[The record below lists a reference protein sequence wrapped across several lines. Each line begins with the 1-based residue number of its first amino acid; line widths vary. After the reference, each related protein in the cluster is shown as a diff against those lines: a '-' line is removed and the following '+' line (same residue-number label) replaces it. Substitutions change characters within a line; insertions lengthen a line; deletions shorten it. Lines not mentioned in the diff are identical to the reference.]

1 MGTSVALTIAAL
13 LGAAAIVAPAV
24 RGRALAMLAALV
36 LTPVL
41 LVSHVADSDQLAP
54 LTDHPLAA
62 VGAGIVALMFVVAL
76 AILFRR
82 RPEAFALAVV
92 ATLPFRVPIASGGST
107 SNLLVPLYLVI
118 GAGVLAYAIP
128 VLRGIEEQDGPR
140 SSWLEWVL
148 AGAVVLYGLQSSYS
162 DDTGK
167 ALENA
172 VFFYVPF
179 MLLFSLLTR
188 VPWSRRLA
196 LQCLGLLVVLS
207 LIFAGIGA
215 VEYATR
221 HLFLNPKV
229 IASNQFESY
238 FRVNSLFFDPNIY
251 GRFLATVM
259 VFLAALMIWTTRARW
274 VLFSA
279 IVLALLWAGL
289 LLTFSQT
296 SFAALLVGLAVL
308 AGVRWSPKLA
318 IGAVVVVLVG
328 GAAFLAVAPDTVNL
342 GGKTSTND
350 ATSGRVDLVQGG
362 VDLFT
367 SEPIGGTGSGSFSR
381 EYRKAEKVSSER
393 AVSASHTVPVTVAAE
408 QGLIGLALY
417 AALLVLA
424 FQRLFKRV
432 RTEPVCAAVAAAF
445 VALVVHTLGYA
456 AFLEDPLTWVLLGSG
471 VALARI
477 GTTRW
482 KPAPPLEPEG

>member
-1 MGTSVALTIAAL
+1 MTIAAL
-13 LGAAAIVAPAV
+13 LGAAAIVAPAP
-24 RGRALAMLAALV
+24 RMRALAMLAAIV

-41 LVSHVADSDQLAP
+41 LVSHVADSDQLSP
-54 LTDHPLAA
+54 LTDHAA
-62 VGAGIVALMFVVAL
+62 AAFAAGVAAL
-76 AILFRR
+76 ALVAGLAVLFRR
-82 RPEAFALAVV
+82 RPETFALAVV

-128 VLRGIEEQDGPR
+128 VLRGDPDDDAPKI
-140 SSWLEWVL
+140 SWLEWVL
-148 AGAVVLYGLQSSYS
+148 AGSIVLYALQSSYS

-167 ALENA
+167 ALENV

-179 MLLFSLLTR
+179 MLLFALLTR
-188 VPWSRRLA
+188 VPWNRRLA
-196 LQCLGLLVVLS
+196 LQCLGILVALS

-215 VEYATR
+215 VEYSTR

-229 IASNQFESY
+229 IASNQFETY

-259 VFLAALMIWTTRARW
+259 IFLAALMIWTTRARW

-318 IGAVVVVLVG
+318 IGAVIVVLVG
-328 GAAFLAVAPDTVNL
+328 GAAFLAVSPSTVNL

-350 ATSGRVDLVQGG
+350 ATSGRVDLVRGG

-367 SEPIGGTGSGSFSR
+367 AEPLGGKGSGSFSR
-381 EYRKAEKVSSER
+381 QYRKENKASSEK

-408 QGLIGLALY
+408 QGIIGLAVY
-417 AALLVLA
+417 FLLLWLA
-424 FQRLFKRV
+424 VRRLFKRV
-432 RTEPVCAAVAAAF
+432 RRDAVSAAVAAAF

-456 AFLEDPLTWVLLGSG
+456 AFLEDPLTWVLLGTG
-471 VALARI
+471 VAFARL
-477 GTTRW
+477 GVTRW
-482 KPAPPLEPEG
+482 KPADPSPDPAYRP